1 MSSGSS
7 PLGPYEP
14 YRQPEVIMTG
24 ANGGPPRVYPQLRKP
39 QPRLWLHV
47 LLFVLTLASTW
58 LFIGWQYSLCV
69 MTILTFHEFGHFF
82 AARRYRV
89 PATLPYF
96 IPFPS
101 LFGTMGAVIRMSPFI
116 PNRRALFDIAA
127 AGPIAGLI
135 VAIPVTLYG
144 VATSEIIPSMAEA
157 PEGSFQL
164 GDSLLFKAMQWMI
177 HGSHGADAT
186 LMLNNVAY
194 AGWVG
199 LFITALNL
207 LPISQLDGGHISYAL
222 FREKSRMVAM
232 LAFGALILSTLLL
245 GFHYVLIILLMA
257 YAGIKHPPT
266 MDDSQDLD
274 RTRWWLGVG
283 LGIVFLLC
291 FTPVPVEL

>member
-1 MSSGSS
+1 MPG
-7 PLGPYEP
+7 Y
-14 YRQPEVIMTG
+14 
-24 ANGGPPRVYPQLRKP
+24 NGGPPRVYPQLSKP
-39 QPRLWLHV
+39 RPKLWLHL
-47 LLFVLTLASTW
+47 LLFALTVASTW

-82 AARRYRV
+82 AARHYRV

-127 AGPIAGLI
+127 AGPIAGLV
-135 VAIPVTLYG
+135 VAIPVAVYGIVTANFVPAGTLGHEHFPMNAVDY
-144 VATSEIIPSMAEA
+144 S
-157 PEGSFQL
+157 GSLFFR
-164 GDSLLFKAMQWMI
+164 GLLLLV
-177 HGSHGADAT
+177 HGSSVNT
-186 LMLNNVAY
+186 LEVVPNEFAY

-199 LFITALNL
+199 LFVTALNL

-232 LAFGALILSTLLL
+232 LAFGALIVSTLVL

-257 YAGIKHPPT
+257 YAGIRHPPT

-274 RTRWWLGVG
+274 RTRWWLGIG

-291 FTPVPVEL
+291 FTPVPVEM

>member
-1 MSSGSS
+1 MSSGTS

-14 YRQPEVIMTG
+14 YRQPEVIMPR
-24 ANGGPPRVYPQLRKP
+24 ADGGPPPVYPRP
-39 QPRLWLHV
+39 GRPRPKVWLHV
-47 LLFVLTLASTW
+47 LLFALTVASTW

-82 AARRYRV
+82 AARYYRV

-127 AGPIAGLI
+127 AGPIAGLV

-164 GDSLLFKAMQWMI
+164 GDSLLFKAMQWLF
-177 HGSHGADAT
+177 HGSQGADAT

-199 LFITALNL
+199 LFVTALNL

-232 LAFGALILSTLLL
+232 LAFGALIVTTLLL

-257 YAGIKHPPT
+257 YAGIRHPPT
-266 MDDSQDLD
+266 MDDSRELD
-274 RTRWWLGVG
+274 RTRWWLGIG